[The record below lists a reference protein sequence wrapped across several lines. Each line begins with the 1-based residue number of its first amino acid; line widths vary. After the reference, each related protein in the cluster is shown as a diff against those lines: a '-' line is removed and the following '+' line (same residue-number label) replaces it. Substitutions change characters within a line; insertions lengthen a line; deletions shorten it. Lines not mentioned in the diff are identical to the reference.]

1 MHMYAHTHT
10 CEKNACTPLHT
21 NVRTHVCTHTHT
33 WTHTNTYTRHTC
45 THTHTH
51 NAFNYTMKLIPQT
64 RSHHFIPVHCKWN
77 QWTHLRRTMFRTP
90 MEQIVTI
97 LYLVLSPEMT
107 PTHTATTTETRNT
120 TVTPPACNQC
130 LGIEEESL
138 ILLVQQ
144 GSGQERMSHTVLSVS
159 KDMAGAH
166 RCTPWH
172 EYDTKHT
179 CNMTPNMKVL
189 SLRLLLLQIPLTS
202 SQIPVVG
209 RQTGSSL
216 FDTRKREEQ

>member
-33 WTHTNTYTRHTC
+33 HGHTQ
-45 THTHTH
+45 THTHDTH
-51 NAFNYTMKLIPQT
+51 VPTHTHKAFNYTVKLIPQT

-120 TVTPPACNQC
+120 KVTPPACNQC

-138 ILLVQQ
+138 ILLVCTCCTTRVWA
-144 GSGQERMSHTVLSVS
+144 GKNVPYSLVS
-159 KDMAGAH
+159 KQRHGRSTSVH
-166 RCTPWH
+166 SLTWVWH
-172 EYDTKHT
+172 
-179 CNMTPNMKVL
+179 
-189 SLRLLLLQIPLTS
+189 
-202 SQIPVVG
+202 
-209 RQTGSSL
+209 QTHL
-216 FDTRKREEQ
+216 